1 MAYKTKFSIRNP
13 SKYIGD
19 SSNIICRSLWERRVC
34 RYMDE
39 NKNILRWGSE
49 EIKIPYYSPIDKK
62 MHNYYPDF
70 IAEIKKPCGIVQTY
84 IIEVK
89 PKRQTKAPIKKRQ
102 KKKTFMQE
110 CLTYTINQKKWDA
123 AEKVCNKKGWN
134 FLILTEDTIL
144 P

>member
-1 MAYKTKFSIRNP
+1 
-13 SKYIGD
+13 
-19 SSNIICRSLWERRVC
+19 
-34 RYMDE
+34 MDQ

-89 PKRQTKAPIKKRQ
+89 PKRQTKEPIKKRQ
-102 KKKTFMQE
+102 KKKTFIQE
-110 CLTYTINQKKWDA
+110 CLTYTINQKKWNA